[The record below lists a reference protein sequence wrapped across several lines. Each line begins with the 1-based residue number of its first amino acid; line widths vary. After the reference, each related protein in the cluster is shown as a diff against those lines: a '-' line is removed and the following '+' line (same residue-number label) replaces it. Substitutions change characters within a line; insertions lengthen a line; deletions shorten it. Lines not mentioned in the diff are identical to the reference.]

1 MRLDGR
7 LNLALHWT
15 QCFASW
21 ARTSAGPT
29 DCRWSCHVAPTMRD
43 LISVSEQLQAKFSAA
58 LVEGK
63 ASDYIMFDQKL
74 QIRAGSVGLREGEA
88 VETAG

>member
-1 MRLDGR
+1 
-7 LNLALHWT
+7 
-15 QCFASW
+15 
-21 ARTSAGPT
+21 
-29 DCRWSCHVAPTMRD
+29 MRD